1 MICTRCGTVQR
12 RETAKFCH
20 LCGAP
25 IEPAATD
32 VQSDSTGIPTI
43 EPAPQ
48 PAQLFKPIALLPG
61 EPDSSNATQ
70 REPEPSA
77 LPDET
82 ADERMKRE
90 RYADANTLKTPA
102 VALPGEAAP
111 IRDQPSPQTASYLTW
126 EEPFTPVRDQPM
138 GRYQQG
144 QTVRASQPQP
154 SIWPE
159 ERPLAEEHLE
169 DTSDAWEV
177 GPATSE
183 ASTPREQ
190 RPHQWSAEYAHA
202 EIRLNHPRDHLS
214 STPQGR
220 RTNPARALLEVQDEV
235 PAASLERPIRSAARG
250 PVPGAFSQPRR
261 VKRRR
266 LPLGIAI
273 TVGLLLVFVL
283 AGFGLYAALGAGPQ
297 EPSAL
302 TPYTDPGHHFS
313 IQYPTVWTIKKP
325 TNHASGVRFTDATDT
340 AELWVTYT
348 PTPPNLTKDQE
359 NQLENQF
366 ADQEAASAGIATPA
380 PGTDTFAGTT
390 WIMRTGIVTLTSGIS
405 QQILLYITVHNN
417 LFFEV
422 REVAPL
428 NNYNGPNQTVFMPM
442 LQTLVLM

>member
-25 IEPAATD
+25 IEPAATN
-32 VQSDSTGIPTI
+32 VQPDSTGIPAI
-43 EPAPQ
+43 ESAPQ

-61 EPDSSNATQ
+61 EPDSGNAAQ
-70 REPEPSA
+70 REPEPST
-77 LPDET
+77 LPGET
-82 ADERMKRE
+82 ADEQMRRE
-90 RYADANTLKTPA
+90 RYADENTLKTPA
-102 VALPGEAAP
+102 VALPGEAVP
-111 IRDQPSPQTASYLTW
+111 TIDQPLPQAAPYLKW
-126 EEPFTPVRDQPM
+126 EEPFAPGRDQPM
-138 GRYQQG
+138 GRYQQS
-144 QTVRASQPQP
+144 QTARASHPQP
-154 SIWPE
+154 SIWPQ

-169 DTSDAWEV
+169 DTPDAWK
-177 GPATSE
+177 ASLAASE
-183 ASTPREQ
+183 ASTLRE
-190 RPHQWSAEYAHA
+190 RSHQWSTEYAYA
-202 EIRLNHPRDHLS
+202 EIRPNHPRDHLP

-220 RTNPARALLEVQDEV
+220 RTTPARTLPEVQDEA
-235 PAASLERPIRSAARG
+235 PMASLERPIRSTARG
-250 PVPGAFSQPRR
+250 PVPGAFSQPKR

-283 AGFGLYAALGAGPQ
+283 AGFGLYTVLGAGPQ

-359 NQLENQF
+359 NQFENQF

-380 PGTDTFAGTT
+380 PGTDTFAGAT

-417 LFFEV
+417 LCFEV

-442 LQTLVLM
+442 LQTLILM